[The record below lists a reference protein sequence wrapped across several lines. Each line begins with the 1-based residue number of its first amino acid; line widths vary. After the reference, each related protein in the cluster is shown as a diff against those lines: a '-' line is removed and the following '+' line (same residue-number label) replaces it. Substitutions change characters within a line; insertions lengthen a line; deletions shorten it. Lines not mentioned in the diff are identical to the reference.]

1 MKEQFV
7 DTLKAGDVIDEV
19 FVLAEKYLS
28 SKKDGN
34 SFLNVTLSDKTGK
47 IKGVVWDH
55 VEQINSETAS
65 GNFVHVKAN
74 ISEYRNTLQ
83 AVIKQMTVCS
93 VESVDPS
100 DFLPVTSLN
109 VENLFERLVKKTE
122 SLQNEHLRQLFRAFW
137 EDDHFVENFKKAPAA
152 KNMHHAYLGGLL
164 VHTVSMVFLADK
176 ITEHY
181 GGGGIDRDLLIA
193 GAILHD
199 IGKLREFTY
208 DYKIDYSDEGRLLSH
223 IVIGLKMIDEKLIA
237 LQNFPK
243 DLEVLLKHLVVS
255 HHGSR
260 EFGSPE
266 VPKTIEAVL
275 LNYIDEIDAKVN
287 GIRDFIAKED
297 SDESWT
303 SYHRMLG
310 RQFYTGNH

>member
-1 MKEQFV
+1 VQ
-7 DTLKAGDVIDEV
+7 
-19 FVLAEKYLS
+19 
-28 SKKDGN
+28 
-34 SFLNVTLSDKTGK
+34 
-47 IKGVVWDH
+47 
-55 VEQINSETAS
+55 
-65 GNFVHVKAN
+65 
-74 ISEYRNTLQ
+74 
-83 AVIKQMTVCS
+83 
-93 VESVDPS
+93 
-100 DFLPVTSLN
+100 
-109 VENLFERLVKKTE
+109 
-122 SLQNEHLRQLFRAFW
+122 
-137 EDDHFVENFKKAPAA
+137 NFKKAPAA

-164 VHTVSMVFLADK
+164 VHTASMVFLADK

-181 GGGGIDRDLLIA
+181 GGGGIDRELLIA

-297 SDESWT
+297 SDEGWT